1 MAQRARGA
9 RSCRFGPID
18 VDFDD
23 RVLVPRPWT
32 LAQSE
37 WVAEVA
43 PGAGPGPLA
52 ELCAG
57 VGHIG
62 LAAAVLAD
70 RDLVQVELDP
80 VAASYA
86 RANADRAG
94 WGARVEVRVGRLES
108 AVGEDERFP
117 LVLADPPYLPTGELA
132 RFPDD
137 PRLAIDGGPDGLAVV
152 RACLAVAGRHL
163 EGGGALLLQ
172 VAGPD
177 QAEAVAA
184 LVAEA
189 RPQQLRTVETREVD
203 PARAIMLLRRSGEG

>member
-1 MAQRARGA
+1 VARGA
-9 RSCRFGPID
+9 QCCRFGPID

-23 RVLVPRPWT
+23 RVLVPRSWT

-37 WVAEVA
+37 WAAKVAA
-43 PGAGPGPLA
+43 GAGPGPLL

-80 VAASYA
+80 VAAGYA
-86 RANADRAG
+86 RANAERAG
-94 WGARVEVRVGRLES
+94 WGDRVEVRIGRLED

-117 LVLADPPYLPTGELA
+117 LVIADPPYLPTGEIG
-132 RFPDD
+132 RFPGD
-137 PRLAIDGGPDGLAVV
+137 PRLAIDGGADGLAVV

-163 EGGGALLLQ
+163 EGGGALVLQ

-177 QAEAVAA
+177 QAKAVTV

-189 RPQQLRTVETREVD
+189 RPLALQTVETRAVD
-203 PARAIMLLRRSGEG
+203 PARAIMLLRRGGER

>member
-1 MAQRARGA
+1 MARGA
-9 RSCRFGPID
+9 QCCRFGPID

-23 RVLVPRPWT
+23 RVLVPRSWT

-37 WVAEVA
+37 WAAEVVA
-43 PGAGPGPLA
+43 GAGPGPLL

-62 LAAAVLAD
+62 LAAAVLSD

-80 VAASYA
+80 VAAGYA
-86 RANADRAG
+86 RANAERAG
-94 WGARVEVRVGRLES
+94 WGDRVEVRIGRLED

-117 LVLADPPYLPTGELA
+117 LVIADPPYLPTGEIG
-132 RFPDD
+132 RFPGD
-137 PRLAIDGGPDGLAVV
+137 PRLAIDGGADGLVVV

-163 EGGGALLLQ
+163 EGGGALVLQ

-177 QAEAVAA
+177 QAKAVTV
-184 LVAEA
+184 LVADA
-189 RPQQLRTVETREVD
+189 RPLALQTVETRAVD
-203 PARAIMLLRRSGEG
+203 PARAIMLLRRGGER